1 MICFSLGKTVSPA
14 LNISYLPA
22 VLCVGLRPSELYPFH
37 ISMPV
42 GILWQP
48 TALYLDLE
56 LLNKKENMS
65 GSGNLAK
72 YPGVLKLMILER
84 NI

>member
-1 MICFSLGKTVSPA
+1 
-14 LNISYLPA
+14 
-22 VLCVGLRPSELYPFH
+22 
-37 ISMPV
+37 MPV

-65 GSGNLAK
+65 GTGNLAK